1 MMRNERLKLIIPAI
15 VILLTVVMIFSAS
28 LQTAD
33 ASRAQSGFVKGKL
46 DLICSVLF
54 DADYDD
60 IFPEV
65 RKVAHFAEFALLGA
79 ECAVFC
85 ALNKMKTVRSAFI
98 GITVAVCDEALQL
111 TSDGRAGS
119 IKDVLLDLSGFA
131 TGVLFVML
139 CTLLIGLY
147 KNYRREKNGE

>member
-1 MMRNERLKLIIPAI
+1 MMRNERLKLIIPVAI
-15 VILLTVVMIFSAS
+15 ILLTVVMIFSAS

-54 DADYDD
+54 NANYDD

-85 ALNKMKTVRSAFI
+85 ILNERKTVRSAFV
-98 GITVAVCDEALQL
+98 GVTVAVCDETLQL

-131 TGVLFVML
+131 SGVLLVTL
-139 CTLLIGLY
+139 CSLLIGLY
-147 KNYRREKNGE
+147 KKYRREKYGK